1 MLEIRVRVGPKGQV
15 VIPQVFRKALKI
27 APKSEVIFK
36 LEGNRIII
44 KKPRK
49 DVIKTFEMIAKSR
62 PRFTRK
68 MHPHEA
74 YEEKLAARLG

>member
-27 APKSEVIFK
+27 APKSEMIFK
-36 LEGNRIII
+36 LEDNILII

-62 PRFTRK
+62 PMFTRK

-74 YEEKLAARLG
+74 YEEELAMRLG